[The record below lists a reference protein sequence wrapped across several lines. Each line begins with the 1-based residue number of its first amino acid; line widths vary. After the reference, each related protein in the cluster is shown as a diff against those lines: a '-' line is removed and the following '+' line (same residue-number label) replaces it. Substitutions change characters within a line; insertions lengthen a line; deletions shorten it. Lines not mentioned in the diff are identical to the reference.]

1 MKRIS
6 SLLFVPVLA
15 LLVSLSAFAAE
26 APNPVEAKLR
36 DSLRATTLQLRDAQ
50 TQVATL
56 QSTQADSDQKIKDQ
70 SAQIAALIKQGAADR
85 ELAQKQLAEARAL
98 AGKQSDE
105 IERLKT
111 DLAAW
116 KTSREQIAKIAETK
130 EAERAALETRVIEL
144 ERQVDDQQRKNVA
157 AVKTGLEILER
168 YEKFS
173 LGDAI
178 SAREPFV
185 GLTRV
190 KLQNLVQGYHDQLVD
205 QKIKP

>member
-6 SLLFVPVLA
+6 SLLFVPGLA
-15 LLVSLSAFAAE
+15 LLASLSAFAAE